1 MLRRILYGTRDAPQR
16 WEAFLASELLTPG
29 FIRGNASSCVF
40 VHSTG
45 DLRCVVHGY
54 DFISAGADA
63 DLEWIEARMHE
74 SFLIKIV
81 GQLGGERKT
90 LKR

>member
-1 MLRRILYGTRDAPQR
+1 M
-16 WEAFLASELLTPG
+16 
-29 FIRGNASSCVF
+29 
-40 VHSTG
+40 HG
-45 DLRCVVHGY
+45 D
-54 DFISAGADA
+54 DFIFAGGDA

-81 GQLGGERKT
+81 GKLGGMRET